1 MGITEPDQ
9 QRERRER
16 LHTLYTGVVADI
28 LDQLGYRN
36 QCLPADIR
44 PLDRAMKVAGLVY
57 TVRGRARHA
66 DDGVDPRYKQME
78 MLENIVPG
86 GVVVIHPGDES
97 SAAHWGE
104 LMSNI
109 ARARGATGTV
119 IAGGLRDSQQILDIG
134 YPVFCRYHSP
144 LTAVWRW
151 DITDFNIPL
160 EIGRVAVRP
169 GDFVL
174 GDIDGILIIPGDIV
188 DRVIERAEEVRD
200 KESVVRERLRHGAD
214 IRALFEQYRVL

>member
-1 MGITEPDQ
+1 MTTRDPSTA
-9 QRERRER
+9 RRRSER
-16 LHTLYTGVVADI
+16 LRSLYTGVVADV
-28 LDQLGYRN
+28 LDDLGYRR

-44 PLDRAMKVAGLVY
+44 PLDRVMKVAGPAY

-66 DDGVDPRYKQME
+66 EEGPDPRYRQIE
-78 MLENIVPG
+78 MLEHIPPES
-86 GVVVIHPGDES
+86 VVVIDPGDDS
-97 SAAHWGE
+97 TAAHWGE
-104 LMSNI
+104 LMSNV
-109 ARARGATGTV
+109 ARAQGATGTV
-119 IAGGLRDSQQILDIG
+119 IAGGVRDSQQILDIG

-200 KESVVRERLRHGAD
+200 KESVVRERLRQGAD